1 VVQRLKALMAAVIC
15 PECGDMRVL
24 YVCNDMS
31 YFDAHRRWLADAARA
46 AGATV
51 FIASGGVTRGAPNP
65 PDFAL
70 DVERHRLDLKRD
82 YALARRIAKITEKVK
97 PDVVHLITIKPVL
110 FGSLGLAGVS
120 WPRRIVAT
128 FPGLGRVFDQASD
141 SPKASIRRHLVV
153 QGLKRG
159 FKTERVRAIFEK
171 EHDRDVLLS
180 YGVIAPERAVHIA
193 GAGVD
198 QAQYLAAPL
207 PEGRLRIL
215 FASRIIHSKGVM
227 EVAEAASLAAAA
239 GADVEVLIAGD
250 EQPNDPDRLSQ
261 TDMDVLRSNPHV
273 TLLGRVPAE
282 RMPALITSCHAVIL
296 PTRYQEGVPRIL
308 IEAASVGRA
317 LIVSDNPGC
326 TALVNGPEAGVVL
339 PAATPQAIAD
349 AFMRLAVD
357 KEAVRRMA
365 AGAQQ
370 RFVAGGFSSLFVR
383 DATLKLYEA

>member
-1 VVQRLKALMAAVIC
+1 
-15 PECGDMRVL
+15 
-24 YVCNDMS
+24 
-31 YFDAHRRWLADAARA
+31 
-46 AGATV
+46 
-51 FIASGGVTRGAPNP
+51 
-65 PDFAL
+65 
-70 DVERHRLDLKRD
+70 
-82 YALARRIAKITEKVK
+82 
-97 PDVVHLITIKPVL
+97 
-110 FGSLGLAGVS
+110 
-120 WPRRIVAT
+120 
-128 FPGLGRVFDQASD
+128 
-141 SPKASIRRHLVV
+141 
-153 QGLKRG
+153 
-159 FKTERVRAIFEK
+159 VRAIFEK

-198 QAQYLAAPL
+198 QAQYRAAPL

-339 PAATPQAIAD
+339 PAAMPQAIAD
-349 AFMRLAVD
+349 AFMRLAAD
-357 KEAVRRMA
+357 KEAVRRLA

-383 DATLKLYEA
+383 EATLKLYEA